1 MDAMLNAFT
10 LTVLEYRFGGMETRR
25 PGMPITLSN

>member
-10 LTVLEYRFGGMETRR
+10 LTVLEYRFGVLRALTRLTR
-25 PGMPITLSN
+25 T